1 MLRKGLLAAV
11 ASFITLSSFG
21 GTVALMNG
29 TPPAAV
35 QVA

>member
-21 GTVALMNG
+21 GTVAIMNG
-29 TPPAAV
+29 APPAAV